1 MEPEVTV
8 TWPEET
14 LPELGSPEG
23 LPADRLMDELG
34 GLWPLLGPHV
44 RRTGHGCLWPGSLR
58 WDEACGWQI
67 LSIPPYGA
75 STQPVPETPGARER
89 DAWAVAS
96 DLLTVAA
103 GRPPRDAADAEALL
117 DLHAGIFP
125 HGLDAVVHA
134 ILRRGEPARVH
145 GALKPRPGGPVAVRA
160 AAETAV
166 GSRKAKGDP
175 LWDNEDA
182 FTVVRMPKGGL
193 AMVVCDGVTG
203 AGDGS
208 GARAARAAKKALE
221 DGLAEEP
228 DPQIALGIAERA
240 VLRDAPTG
248 ASTVLIVRAFPDGRL
263 ELTSL
268 GDSSAWLVRPLR
280 KGGHLA
286 MRLTPA
292 QTALAEKLLTDPGAD
307 SDGSRLTQHLGGEAD
322 QPYLGTVR
330 AVAGDRVALLSD
342 GAAVADGTAWFGADL
357 AALATDHPRPAA
369 LAAALVAR
377 AERLGGRDNA
387 TAVIAEI
394 RALD

>member
-14 LPELGSPEG
+14 LPELGSPDG

-34 GLWPLLGPHV
+34 GLWPLLGSAV

-58 WDEACGWQI
+58 WDESVGWQI
-67 LSIPPYGA
+67 LSIPPHGA
-75 STQPVPETPGARER
+75 SAQPVPETPGARER

-103 GRPPRDAADAEALL
+103 GRPPNDAADAEALL

-134 ILRRGEPARVH
+134 ILSRGEPARVH
-145 GALKPRPGGPVAVRA
+145 AALQPRQGGPVAVRA

-203 AGDGS
+203 EGDGS
-208 GARAARAAKKALE
+208 GARAARAATKVLE
-221 DGLAEEP
+221 DNLPEEA
-228 DPQIALGIAERA
+228 DLQIALGIADRA

-248 ASTVLIVRAFPDGRL
+248 ASTALIVQAFPDGRL
-263 ELTSL
+263 ELASL
-268 GDSSAWLVRPLR
+268 GDSSAWLVRPLKR
-280 KGGHLA
+280 GGHLA

-292 QTALAEKLLTDPGAD
+292 QTVLAEKLLTDPAAD
-307 SDGSRLTQHLGGEAD
+307 SHGAQLAQHLGGEAD
-322 QPYLGTVR
+322 QPYRGTLR
-330 AVAGDRVALLSD
+330 AAAGDRIALLSD
-342 GAAVADGTAWFGADL
+342 GAAVADGGTWFGADL